1 VLAGEDITIAKAGVP
16 LIDLK
21 IHEVK
26 RPQFG
31 FMKGLIVVPEGY
43 NIDEDSEFDL
53 AAFLWRRGT
62 FDLIL
67 LDSNA
72 LVWFVTGDK
81 RLGRAAKN
89 LLAGPRPVYFSPFS
103 VAELELKR
111 LRGRLELPAVFGT
124 ALIAG
129 GLSELPLKSE
139 DLLEANKFQTLLNH
153 DPFDRLLL
161 CQASHHNLRFMTT
174 DLKLLELEADWIIDA
189 TE

>member
-1 VLAGEDITIAKAGVP
+1 
-16 LIDLK
+16 
-21 IHEVK
+21 
-26 RPQFG
+26 
-31 FMKGLIVVPEGY
+31 M
-43 NIDEDSEFDL
+43 
-53 AAFLWRRGT
+53 
-62 FDLIL
+62 IL

-89 LLAGPRPVYFSPFS
+89 LLAGPRPVFFSPIS
-103 VAELELKR
+103 VAELEFKR
-111 LRGRLELPAVFGT
+111 LRGRLELPTGLGT

-139 DLLEANKFQTLLNH
+139 DLIEAEQFQTLLNH

-161 CQASHHNLRFMTT
+161 CQASRHGLRFMTA
-174 DLKLLELEADWIIDA
+174 DQKLLELEADWIIDA